1 MTLDPT
7 FDFNP
12 DLGDQENI
20 HDGMLFLTCFGGHD
34 YIATP
39 DGLQI
44 DLDNQVHTN
53 YVQRERGETVRGA
66 EVIGAALITQPT
78 SSGQP
83 EIIQDRRGEL
93 ASMYVIPPVD
103 DGFGCQQRAD
113 SRPDLTLLLLGL
125 LLLQY
130 TRRRSAA

>member
-1 MTLDPT
+1 
-7 FDFNP
+7 
-12 DLGDQENI
+12 
-20 HDGMLFLTCFGGHD
+20 MLFLTCFGGHD